1 MGSGKTTFSLQE
13 FLDLPD
19 SGDRSEL
26 VNGEIISKVSPK
38 YEHSIGQLRLLGS
51 AKQVRIHCSSEQST
65 KLPQ

>member
-26 VNGEIISKVSPK
+26 VNGEIVPKVSPK
-38 YEHSIGQLRLLGS
+38 YQHSTLQLRLLL
-51 AKQVRIHCSSEQST
+51 ALNQWCESSESGRVR
-65 KLPQ
+65 PE